1 MILKN
6 ITNWDEEVIF
16 TLPPEPLHTNLL
28 GPVNDAVELM
38 ENKYPQEMQEFYKKH
53 NLKKGGD
60 SVGGKFIGPKVKF
73 IIHED
78 RLVELE
84 QLLPIDASPFIS
96 YLRSIREL
104 HIICITS
111 EFTEAAWKMALF
123 DFEQNFFFL
132 YEVYNLNMT
141 QNSHH
146 FNSLQILF

>member
-1 MILKN
+1 MKKLFLHFHLNLSIQIYWGPLMMLWNLWKINIHKKCKN
-6 ITNWDEEVIF
+6 
-16 TLPPEPLHTNLL
+16 
-28 GPVNDAVELM
+28 
-38 ENKYPQEMQEFYKKH
+38 KKKKH

-111 EFTEAAWKMALF
+111 EFTEAGWKMALF
-123 DFEQNFFFL
+123 NFEQNFFFF
-132 YEVYNLNMT
+132 MT
-141 QNSHH
+141 
-146 FNSLQILF
+146 FTA